1 MKTTKLLNGKVES
14 AIVEPE
20 PTKKVV
26 VRLMKVISITRT
38 PEGRVAHIQLSPCR
52 RWTSAFILTR
62 GQPERLR
69 RSLTTPSLWLWVCG
83 QCFPPASTT
92 RRRRGRLVT
101 QRR

>member
-38 PEGRVAHIQLSPCR
+38 PEGRVAHIQLSMPKMDVGIHIDEGTAR
-52 RWTSAFILTR
+52 AIAKVFDD
-62 GQPERLR
+62 
-69 RSLTTPSLWLWVCG
+69 
-83 QCFPPASTT
+83 A
-92 RRRRGRLVT
+92 
-101 QRR
+101 